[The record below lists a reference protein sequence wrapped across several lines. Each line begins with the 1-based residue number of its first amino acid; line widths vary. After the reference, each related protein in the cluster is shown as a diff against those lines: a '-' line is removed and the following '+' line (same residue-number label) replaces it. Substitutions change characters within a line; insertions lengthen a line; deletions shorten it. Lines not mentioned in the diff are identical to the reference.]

1 MKRPWYATFGAA
13 LLLAG
18 AGAAQAAPVMM
29 SAEWAKDACAAWNNE
44 PKLTAGLK
52 TSGWTSNDG
61 NRGFKVIHVYRTD
74 CTGSAAVELRIA
86 TKQEKATC
94 EYGGA
99 IEKAKLDGG
108 ADYLMHADTARWIE
122 MGKGEYGP
130 MRAMLFGRLK
140 FEGPK
145 MEAMANM
152 DPFASFLLL
161 VGKVPSDSGSCPK

>member
-1 MKRPWYATFGAA
+1 MKRTWSVTIRAA
-13 LLLAG
+13 FLFAA

-29 SAEWAKDACAAWNNE
+29 SAEWAKDACAAWNRE
-44 PKLTAGLK
+44 TTLTNGLK
-52 TSGWTSNDG
+52 TSGWTANDE
-61 NRGFKVIHVYRTD
+61 NRGYKVIHVYRTD
-74 CTGSAAVELRIA
+74 CKGSTPVELRIA
-86 TKQEKATC
+86 TKQDKATC

-99 IEKAKLDGG
+99 IEHAKLDGG
-108 ADYLMHADTARWIE
+108 ADYLMHAETTRWVE

-161 VGKVPSDSGSCPK
+161 VGKVPSDTGSCPK

>member
-1 MKRPWYATFGAA
+1 MKQSRNAIF
-13 LLLAG
+13 AG
-18 AGAAQAAPVMM
+18 AFALAAAAAAQAAPLMM
-29 SAEWAKDACAAWNNE
+29 SAEWAKDACAAWNRE
-44 PKLTAGLK
+44 ATLTNGLK
-52 TSGWTSNDG
+52 ASGWTANDG
-61 NRGFKVIHVYRTD
+61 NRGYKVIHVYRTD
-74 CTGSAAVELRIA
+74 CKGSTPVELRIA
-86 TKQEKATC
+86 TKQDKATC

-99 IEKAKLDGG
+99 IEHAKLDGG
-108 ADYLMHADTARWIE
+108 ADYLMHADTTRWVE

-161 VGKVPSDSGSCPK
+161 VGKVPSDSASCPK